1 MDAIERIL
9 ENPEKIKFAFQPVVS
24 ASTGEIF
31 GYEALMRA
39 DPFSPLE
46 VIDYCIKTK
55 QLVRLEEITM
65 LYSIKAFLR
74 NNLEKK
80 IFINSLPGACM
91 SEAFSDIWLNEVGRK
106 IAGRIVLEMVE
117 YTELDIRSWIR
128 KLEEFQ
134 RGNAGTGN
142 VSHIAIDDV
151 GLDRESDLA
160 RIKLYHPTMI
170 KIDHSLIK
178 NISSDTDK
186 QKRVDGI
193 IAQMKERN
201 ILILAEGIETKAEY
215 DYFSNL
221 PIDYMQGFYIQ
232 KPKIYD

>member
-1 MDAIERIL
+1 
-9 ENPEKIKFAFQPVVS
+9 
-24 ASTGEIF
+24 
-31 GYEALMRA
+31 
-39 DPFSPLE
+39 
-46 VIDYCIKTK
+46 
-55 QLVRLEEITM
+55 
-65 LYSIKAFLR
+65 
-74 NNLEKK
+74 
-80 IFINSLPGACM
+80 M

-151 GLDRESDLA
+151 GLDRESDPA

-170 KIDHSLIK
+170 KIDRSLIK